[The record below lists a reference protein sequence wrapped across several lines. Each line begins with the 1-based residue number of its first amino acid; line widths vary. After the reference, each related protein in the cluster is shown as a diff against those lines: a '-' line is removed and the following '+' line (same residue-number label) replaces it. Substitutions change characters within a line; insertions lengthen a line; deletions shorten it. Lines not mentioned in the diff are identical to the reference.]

1 MSIFHQHPL
10 NTVTYPVTAQIKEA
24 ILELVPAEL
33 NPELARKYIKSVNSD
48 VCWIPIYLNGKHETT
63 ILASFN
69 LMLSEGLNPYHF
81 GFAIERVGDV
91 TPIYE
96 SRQVARETCLR
107 NSLAGAKPDTTEFRY
122 WCARFVQG
130 FKKAVCDLEEYYR
143 IGWPPTLTTRL
154 ENVARWILAGKDELM
169 ISPITTL
176 KLMGFN
182 DPKQVGYLW
191 QDYVM
196 GDLAPE
202 SPLMKFFDQTGVTV
216 DYEVLPQ
223 EEGCLE
229 VTKFY
234 VKHTQVA

>member
-10 NTVTYPVTAQIKEA
+10 NTVTYPITAQIKEA
-24 ILELVPAEL
+24 ILKLVPAEL
-33 NPELARKYIKSVNSD
+33 KPELARKYIKAVNSD
-48 VCWIPIYLNGKHETT
+48 VCWVPIYLNGNPPTT

-69 LMLSEGLNPYHF
+69 LMFSDGLQPYPL

-107 NSLAGAKPDTTEFRY
+107 NSLAGAKPDTTELRY

-130 FKKAVCDLEEYYR
+130 FKKAVNDLEDCDKV
-143 IGWPPTLTTRL
+143 GWPPTLTTRL
-154 ENVARWILAGKDELM
+154 ENVTRWILSGKDELCV
-169 ISPITTL
+169 SPITTL

-182 DPKQVGYLW
+182 DPKTVGYLW

-216 DYEVLPQ
+216 NYEVLPQ

-229 VTKFY
+229 VTKFD
-234 VKHTQVA
+234 VKYPQAD

>member
-24 ILELVPAEL
+24 ILKLVPAEL

-48 VCWIPIYLNGKHETT
+48 LCWLPIYLNGKHETT

-69 LMLSEGLNPYHF
+69 LMIADGLQPCPF

-107 NSLAGAKPDTTEFRY
+107 NSLAAAKPDTTEFRY

-130 FKKAVCDLEEYYR
+130 FKKAVDDLEEYDKV
-143 IGWPPTLTTRL
+143 GWPENLTGRL
-154 ENVARWILAGKDELM
+154 VHAARWILAGKDELCV
-169 ISPITTL
+169 SPITTL

-182 DPKQVGYLW
+182 DPEEVGYFW

-202 SPLMKFFDQTGVTV
+202 SPLMQVFERAKVEV
-216 DYEVLPQ
+216 SYEVLPM

-229 VTKFY
+229 VTKFN
-234 VKHTQVA
+234 VKHTQAN

>member
-24 ILELVPAEL
+24 ILKLVPAEL

-48 VCWIPIYLNGKHETT
+48 VCWIPIYLNGNHETT
-63 ILASFN
+63 ILASFS
-69 LMLSEGLNPYHF
+69 LMFSDGLQPYPF

-107 NSLAGAKPDTTEFRY
+107 NSLAAAKPDTTEFRY

-130 FKKAVCDLEEYYR
+130 FKLAVCDLEEYYKV
-143 IGWPPTLTTRL
+143 GWPPTLTTRL
-154 ENVARWILAGKDELM
+154 EDVARWILAGKDELCV
-169 ISPITTL
+169 SPITTL

-229 VTKFY
+229 VTKFD
-234 VKHTQVA
+234 VKHTQAN

>member
-10 NTVTYPVTAQIKEA
+10 NTVTYPITAQIKEA
-24 ILELVPAEL
+24 ILELVPQEL
-33 NPELARKYIKSVNSD
+33 NPELARKYIKAVNSD

-154 ENVARWILAGKDELM
+154 ENVAHWILAGKDELCV
-169 ISPITTL
+169 SPITTL
-176 KLMGFN
+176 KLLGFN
-182 DPKQVGYLW
+182 DPEKVGYFW

>member
-1 MSIFHQHPL
+1 MSIFHSYPL
-10 NTVTYPVTAQIKEA
+10 NTVTYQVSHRIKEA
-24 ILELVPAEL
+24 ILKLVPAEL

-130 FKKAVCDLEEYYR
+130 FKQAVDDLEEYDKV
-143 IGWPPTLTTRL
+143 GWPPTLTTRL
-154 ENVARWILAGKDELM
+154 ENVARWILSGKDELCV
-169 ISPITTL
+169 SPITTL

-202 SPLMKFFDQTGVTV
+202 SPLMGFFDQTGVTV
-216 DYEVLPQ
+216 DYEVLPM

-234 VKHTQVA
+234 VKHTQAN

>member
-24 ILELVPAEL
+24 ILELVPTEL
-33 NPELARKYIKSVNSD
+33 NPELGRKYIKAVNSD
-48 VCWIPIYLNGKHETT
+48 VCWIPIYLNGNHETT

-69 LMLSEGLNPYHF
+69 LMFSDGLQPYPF
-81 GFAIERVGDV
+81 GFMVERVGDV

-96 SRQVARETCLR
+96 SRQVARETCLK
-107 NSLAGAKPDTTEFRY
+107 NSLAAAKPDMTEFNY
-122 WCARFVQG
+122 WCARFIQG
-130 FKKAVCDLEEYYR
+130 FKLSVDDLEEYDKV
-143 IGWPPTLTTRL
+143 GWPPTLTAKL
-154 ENVARWILAGKDELM
+154 AHVAHWILAGKDELCV
-169 ISPITTL
+169 SPITTL

-182 DPKQVGYLW
+182 DPEEVGYFW

-202 SPLMKFFDQTGVTV
+202 SPLMQVFERAKVEV
-216 DYEVLPQ
+216 SYEVLPQ

-229 VTKFY
+229 VTKFD
-234 VKHTQVA
+234 VKHTQAN

>member
-1 MSIFHQHPL
+1 MSIFHSYPL
-10 NTVTYPVTAQIKEA
+10 NTITYQVTAQIKEA

-69 LMLSEGLNPYHF
+69 LMFSEGLQPYPF

-107 NSLAGAKPDTTEFRY
+107 KSLAAAKPDTTEFRY

-130 FKKAVCDLEEYYR
+130 FKQAVDDLEEYDKV
-143 IGWPPTLTTRL
+143 GWPPTLTTRL
-154 ENVARWILAGKDELM
+154 EQAACWILVGKNEPCV
-169 ISPITTL
+169 SPITTL

-182 DPKQVGYLW
+182 DPKAVGYLW

-202 SPLMKFFDQTGVTV
+202 SPLMKFFEQAGVEV
-216 DYEVLPQ
+216 SYEVLPM

>member
-24 ILELVPAEL
+24 ILELVPAAL
-33 NPELARKYIKSVNSD
+33 NPELARKYIKAVNSD
-48 VCWIPIYLNGKHETT
+48 VCWVPIYLNGNPPTT
-63 ILASFN
+63 ILASFRLIPGTDIVLPN
-69 LMLSEGLNPYHF
+69 SY
-81 GFAIERVGDV
+81 AIERVGDV
-91 TPIYE
+91 TPIYA

-107 NSLAGAKPDTTEFRY
+107 NSLAAAKPDTTEFRY

-130 FKKAVCDLEEYYR
+130 FKKAVDDLEEYDKV
-143 IGWPPTLTTRL
+143 GWPPTLTTRL
-154 ENVARWILAGKDELM
+154 ENVARWVLVGKNEPCV
-169 ISPITTL
+169 SPITTL

-216 DYEVLPQ
+216 DYEVEPM